1 MARIPCPGSS
11 LTPRAQGSTTAMRII
26 IIGAGAVGS
35 YLAERLS
42 AEGQDVVV
50 IEDDERSAHHLQSR
64 IDALVLVGN
73 GASATLLEDAGAER
87 ADLLIAVSNNDGA
100 NVLACHAGKEM
111 GAKKTIARIEEPEL
125 REGADLLG
133 VDVIIDPSATAAE
146 ELAEIVG
153 FGGPSEMVQFAEGK
167 LVMVGGVVGPN
178 APITMGPL
186 SRLRLRNADWGWVVA
201 ALVRDG
207 QTIVAHGDT
216 EVHSGD
222 HALVMTTEDKVE
234 RATKLIGLTRRHI
247 DRTIIMGGTRLAVL
261 ATARMLD
268 SGMDVVL
275 VDEDAER
282 AAKLADKYPKALVIV
297 GDPTDPEVLAS
308 LDLGPKDVALGLTGW
323 DEVNVLSCLVAKAS
337 GAGMVISRFNRI
349 PYVRLLAGVGIDAA
363 VSSRLMAASA
373 ILRFVRQGKV
383 EQVATFSDTDAEA
396 IEIEVSEGSE
406 AVGKTLLEL
415 ALPLGVIIGGIS
427 RQDTTFVPDGSTVV
441 RAGDHI
447 IFFALPRDIERS
459 AALFTK

>member
-1 MARIPCPGSS
+1 
-11 LTPRAQGSTTAMRII
+11 
-26 IIGAGAVGS
+26 
-35 YLAERLS
+35 
-42 AEGQDVVV
+42 
-50 IEDDERSAHHLQSR
+50 
-64 IDALVLVGN
+64 
-73 GASATLLEDAGAER
+73 
-87 ADLLIAVSNNDGA
+87 
-100 NVLACHAGKEM
+100 
-111 GAKKTIARIEEPEL
+111 
-125 REGADLLG
+125 
-133 VDVIIDPSATAAE
+133 
-146 ELAEIVG
+146 
-153 FGGPSEMVQFAEGK
+153 
-167 LVMVGGVVGPN
+167 
-178 APITMGPL
+178 
-186 SRLRLRNADWGWVVA
+186 VVA

-323 DEVNVLSCLVAKAS
+323 DEVNVLSCLVARAS

-441 RAGDHI
+441 RASDHI